1 MTTQPKSNRPS
12 MWATLDAL
20 WARGLV
26 LPLKAYRLLLSP
38 WLGNAC
44 RFEPSCSRYAIEA
57 LQTHGGM
64 RGSYLMARRVLRCH
78 PGCETGHDPV
88 PPMRQRGR
96 ATDATATANTTAK
109 TTANTTP
116 TVASTAPPLNAFTE

>member
-44 RFEPSCSRYAIEA
+44 RFEPSCSCYTIEA

-64 RGSYLMARRVLRCH
+64 HGSYLMARRVLRCH
-78 PGCETGHDPV
+78 PGCEAGHDPV
-88 PPMRQRGR
+88 PPLRQRGR
-96 ATDATATANTTAK
+96 ATDATA
-109 TTANTTP
+109 TANTTP